1 MFLLKARSWRYGKDS
16 CRFSLS
22 CTHASALLIPVRVKR
37 HHLSVSISLSF
48 FNVRLFLFVCLF
60 VKGFL
65 FLIPIIFPY
74 PPLVTAV
81 KVSYLKF
88 LALKL
93 NLSALEQ
100 LVVGDLD
107 LRI

>member
-1 MFLLKARSWRYGKDS
+1 
-16 CRFSLS
+16 
-22 CTHASALLIPVRVKR
+22 
-37 HHLSVSISLSF
+37 
-48 FNVRLFLFVCLF
+48 LF

-88 LALKL
+88 SALKL